1 MANNLSVNTLS
12 GYIDQTHDELIAKTV
27 LGAKSIDM
35 YELVTDVKGPTTL
48 NTLESTAVFQNGSTC
63 GFNPDGSV
71 EVSQRTITPAILKVD
86 NEFCEKAV
94 LGHYAQHMI
103 KIAAG
108 KESMPWEEKITGNLI
123 DNVNKGVETMLYYGD
138 KTGGVEF
145 DGIMTI
151 LAGEATVIKPTV
163 SGNTAWD
170 KIVSVYKALPEEVL
184 RKDDVFIGV
193 SPAVYRE
200 FVQSLVAANLYHY
213 DANDGGK
220 QVVIPGTNCPV
231 IMIDGLD
238 SAEAYDILATYKS
251 NIYVGVDMTGDE
263 EKFTLDYDKRNETW
277 MFKVRFAMGVQVLF
291 PDHAAIAKYV

>member
-1 MANNLSVNTLS
+1 MANNLNVNTLT

-48 NTLESTAVFQNGSTC
+48 NTLASTVAFQNGATC
-63 GFNPDGSV
+63 GFNPDGNV
-71 EVSQRTITPAILKVD
+71 EVSNRTITPAILKVD

-94 LGHYAQHMI
+94 LGHYAQHLI
-103 KIAAG
+103 KVAAG
-108 KESMPWEEKITGNLI
+108 KETMPWEQAITANLV

-138 KTGGVEF
+138 KSGGVEF

-151 LAGEATVIKPTV
+151 LAAESTTIKPSLT
-163 SGNTAWD
+163 GTTAWD
-170 KIVSVYKALPEEVL
+170 KIAEVYAALPEEVL
-184 RKDDVFIGV
+184 RKEDVFIGV
-193 SPAVYRE
+193 SPAVYRA
-200 FVQSLVAANLYHY
+200 FVQALVASNLYHY
-213 DANDGGK
+213 DANDSAK
-220 QVVIPGTNCPV
+220 QVYLPGTNCPV

-238 SAEAYDILATYKS
+238 STKAYDIIATYKS
-251 NIYVGVDMTGDE
+251 NVYVGVDMAGDE

-291 PDHAAIAKYV
+291 PDFAAIAKF